1 MNKKLIVFV
10 ITLMWLAFGIFL
22 CTEKSMEKNCE
33 KLITPCTQS
42 IDSLNE
48 VITNLTIDNTRYEI
62 VLEKIRE
69 KDSTIVEKALRE
81 VE

>member
-1 MNKKLIVFV
+1 
-10 ITLMWLAFGIFL
+10 
-22 CTEKSMEKNCE
+22 MEKNCE